1 MLRTKKA
8 RKNLRGSVGDEFL
21 RGNEDDAKLK
31 LRQCTFSTRSRF
43 EIKKNNSSII
53 FIMLLGS
60 GRQANSSIIL
70 IMLLESGRQAGR
82 AAGIR

>member
-1 MLRTKKA
+1 MAAWAMNFYEETRFKKI
-8 RKNLRGSVGDEFL
+8 
-21 RGNEDDAKLK
+21 AKLK